1 MSGVWSNIQRS
12 FESGKAH
19 AEGEYQARR
28 AVEAVTDA
36 AGAIHIPFKI
46 FTTGEQVAQAAQNA
60 ATATKG
66 SAVQAGIHPRDGTI
80 QAKLRSTQPSR

>member
-1 MSGVWSNIQRS
+1 KESNQSTNHLSAAGVWSNIQQS

-36 AGAIHIPFKI
+36 AGAIHQ
-46 FTTGEQVAQAAQNA
+46 TGEQVAQAAQNA

-66 SAVQAGIHPRDGTI
+66 SAVQAGIHLYENLNISFD
-80 QAKLRSTQPSR
+80 